1 MEIYNPWEFPES
13 WNIYKYFDRFKEQ
26 LLFLG
31 EKLDDDK
38 RYKFKG
44 YITGEEYK
52 EMSKREKKRFLK
64 DYDYK
69 GK

>member
-1 MEIYNPWEFPES
+1 MELYNPGEFPES
-13 WNIYKYFDRFKEQ
+13 WVIYKYFDRFKEQ